1 MIPAM
6 MNGMTALYEFI
17 FACLMFAFV
26 YGLYYV
32 DLNVLY
38 YATLCTIV
46 VVCLLYAFSKKVPVK
61 RRHSDYEDDTSIESF
76 A

>member
-1 MIPAM
+1 M
-6 MNGMTALYEFI
+6 MNGMATLYECI
-17 FACLMFAFV
+17 FACLMIAFL
-26 YGLYYV
+26 YGLYYI

-61 RRHSDYEDDTSIESF
+61 RRHSDYENDTPIESF